1 MALLMERWDMAIMME
16 KWDMAIL
23 LERGNGSPLGRR
35 DTAIMIETG

>member
-35 DTAIMIETG
+35 DTSIMIETG